1 MKHFAFL
8 AILLLTIGGASGS
21 LAVAGGDAFAHAH
34 GSHSECPLPKSAADV
49 VACAVSESP
58 IAKRSRLAADQSKS
72 LVEVARQIPNPEIDI
87 QSATGRQDGGEA
99 SSTDIGLLQPIEW
112 GGRREARIS
121 SAEAQGKILN
131 AEEREVQADLVRET
145 IRNLH
150 RLRQLE
156 VEKTLLIETV
166 ETLQR
171 IISQQTSRPAL
182 TPDQQ
187 VTLTV
192 YRMALA
198 DTKIKQSEMFEE
210 ERKLEH
216 YFHVSTGHSLTEL
229 KPILPSAPALWPDIP
244 AKPLESS
251 PGILKAMADRDF
263 ALARLSKERSLAWP
277 QLRIGPMA
285 KLERNSIQNE
295 NMYGLRLMMDLPL
308 LNQNS
313 AGRAFAAVGV
323 AQSETLIELTRDEE
337 SHERAE
343 QAKVYLSAV
352 EALKSSP
359 TVEAIQKDFNRSQAA
374 VRRGLISGALLIEL
388 HRQRSELIRSRNER
402 ELKAIEAL
410 WLINKFDGRIF
421 TEKP

>member
-1 MKHFAFL
+1 
-8 AILLLTIGGASGS
+8 
-21 LAVAGGDAFAHAH
+21 
-34 GSHSECPLPKSAADV
+34 
-49 VACAVSESP
+49 
-58 IAKRSRLAADQSKS
+58 
-72 LVEVARQIPNPEIDI
+72 
-87 QSATGRQDGGEA
+87 
-99 SSTDIGLLQPIEW
+99 
-112 GGRREARIS
+112 
-121 SAEAQGKILN
+121 
-131 AEEREVQADLVRET
+131 
-145 IRNLH
+145 
-150 RLRQLE
+150 
-156 VEKTLLIETV
+156 
-166 ETLQR
+166 
-171 IISQQTSRPAL
+171 II
-182 TPDQQ
+182 
-187 VTLTV
+187 
-192 YRMALA
+192 
-198 DTKIKQSEMFEE
+198 
-210 ERKLEH
+210 
-216 YFHVSTGHSLTEL
+216 
-229 KPILPSAPALWPDIP
+229 PSAPALWPDIP

-323 AQSETLIELTRDEE
+323 AQSETLIELTRAEE

-343 QAKVYLSAV
+343 QTKVYLSAV

-359 TVEAIQKDFNRSQAA
+359 TVEAIQKDFNRSQGAI
-374 VRRGLISGALLIEL
+374 RRGLISGALLIEL
-388 HRQRSELIRSRNER
+388 HRQRSALIRSRNER

>member
-229 KPILPSAPALWPDIP
+229 KPILPSA
-244 AKPLESS
+244 
-251 PGILKAMADRDF
+251 
-263 ALARLSKERSLAWP
+263 
-277 QLRIGPMA
+277 
-285 KLERNSIQNE
+285 
-295 NMYGLRLMMDLPL
+295 
-308 LNQNS
+308 
-313 AGRAFAAVGV
+313 
-323 AQSETLIELTRDEE
+323 
-337 SHERAE
+337 
-343 QAKVYLSAV
+343 
-352 EALKSSP
+352 
-359 TVEAIQKDFNRSQAA
+359 
-374 VRRGLISGALLIEL
+374 
-388 HRQRSELIRSRNER
+388 
-402 ELKAIEAL
+402 
-410 WLINKFDGRIF
+410 
-421 TEKP
+421 

>member
-8 AILLLTIGGASGS
+8 AILLLAIGGASVS
-21 LAVAGGDAFAHAH
+21 VASPIGEASDHVH
-34 GSHSECPLPKSAADV
+34 GSHPECPLPKSAADV
-49 VACAVSESP
+49 VACAMTESP

-87 QSATGRQDGGEA
+87 ESVTGQQDGGEA

-121 SAEAQGKILN
+121 SAEAQGKILS
-131 AEEREVQADLVRET
+131 AEEREIQADLVRET

-150 RLRQLE
+150 RLRQIE
-156 VEKTLLIETV
+156 VEKTLLVETV

-198 DTKIKQSEMFEE
+198 DAKIKQSEMFEE

-216 YFHVSTGHSLTEL
+216 YFHVSTGHSLAEL
-229 KPILPSAPALWPDIP
+229 KPILPSAPRLWPDIP
-244 AKPLESS
+244 TKPLESS

-263 ALARLSKERSLAWP
+263 ALARLSSERSLVWP

-285 KLERNSIQNE
+285 KLERNSVQNE

-308 LNQNS
+308 LNQNR

-323 AQSETLIELTRDEE
+323 AQSETLIELTRDQE

-343 QAKVYLSAV
+343 QTKVYLSAV

-359 TVEAIQKDFNRSQAA
+359 TVEAIQKDFNRSQGAI
-374 VRRGLISGALLIEL
+374 RRGLISGPLLIEL
-388 HRQRSELIRSRNER
+388 HRQRTELIRSRNGR

-421 TEKP
+421 KEKP